1 MTKQVFVWKGYGYF
15 SIYAADTPEQLQD
28 ILTTVYTVALQN
40 TYEDVHDKMQRTYEK
55 NKDTKTKALIN
66 WLIEEVGDGC
76 DSFEYGTGFYE
87 VKEKCT

>member
-1 MTKQVFVWKGYGYF
+1 MTKQVFVWKGYGDF
-15 SIYAADTPEQLQD
+15 SIYAADTPDQLQD

-40 TYEDVHDKMQRTYEK
+40 TYENNHGMQKTYEK
-55 NKDTKTKALIN
+55 NKNTKTKALIN

-76 DSFEYGTGFYE
+76 DSFEYGTGFYD